1 MKLQHTLLAIAVATA
16 SINASADLAAVGDPD
31 SVTGF
36 PAYYQDYGDL
46 NSTSPEP
53 LALDLCLP
61 NKIPLDN
68 AELAD
73 GSCLMLS
80 GDGTI
85 PDETQAISFPDNF
98 PDEAFYYNA
107 SAGMALV
114 GGNNALLVLA
124 VEAAFVNAVQD
135 GDQIVFSRL
144 RYRFTAPQSGYYTV
158 ETPYST
164 DGPVFKNA
172 GDFINETEDIG
183 VNCAQGDF
191 TCALKG
197 STAPFL
203 RASDTRGGIP
213 KPLYEAH
220 GNKYLAAPG
229 INTLVTGAPNG
240 KNWFQILYQP
250 DLLTAPTVI
259 GFTDQFQL
267 MGRKYDGSVP
277 KPIPPS
283 KPKPPVTNPPVTNP
297 PIVNQPVN
305 NNPVVAGPISRLA
318 TVTSPSVSISAVD
331 PLASEAS
338 GDAGK
343 FMINLSAPSAKNIKV
358 KYSIGGNAK
367 KGKDYQ
373 KFGSSMII
381 PAGSVFGTIDVW
393 PVDDKVNE
401 RTEKVTLKLSNKGIK
416 GYSVQGQAVA
426 HVKILDND

>member
-1 MKLQHTLLAIAVATA
+1 MKLQHTLLTIAVATA
-16 SINASADLAAVGDPD
+16 SINANAGLANVGDPD

-36 PAYYQDYGDL
+36 PAYYQDFGDL
-46 NSTSPEP
+46 NSASPEP

-61 NKIPLDN
+61 NKIPDDN
-68 AELAD
+68 SELAD
-73 GSCLMLS
+73 GSCLMLP

-85 PDETQAISFPDNF
+85 PDETKPISFPDNF

-107 SAGMALV
+107 SAGMTLV
-114 GGNNALLVLA
+114 GGAGTPRDAILVLA
-124 VEAAFVNAVQD
+124 VEAAFTNAVQT

-144 RYRFTAPQSGYYTV
+144 RYKFTAPFTGYYTI

-164 DGPVFKNA
+164 DGPLFKNA
-172 GDFINETEDIG
+172 AGLVSFTEDVG
-183 VNCAQGDF
+183 VNCGQGIF
-191 TCALKG
+191 TCALEG
-197 STAPFL
+197 PTAPFL
-203 RASDTRGGIP
+203 RPSATRGGTP
-213 KPLYEAH
+213 EPLYEAH

-229 INTLVTGAPNG
+229 INTLVTGAPTG

-250 DLLTAPTVI
+250 DLLTPPTVL
-259 GFTDQFQL
+259 GFTDQFQV
-267 MGRKYDGSVP
+267 MGRLFDGSVP

-283 KPKPPVTNPPVTNP
+283 KPPVTNP
-297 PIVNQPVN
+297 PIVNLRAT
-305 NNPVVAGPISRLA
+305 NNPKA
-318 TVTSPSVSISAVD
+318 TVASPSVSISAVD

-338 GDAGK
+338 GDTGK
-343 FMINLSAPSAKNIKV
+343 FMINFSAPSAKNIKV
-358 KYSIGGNAK
+358 KYSIEGNAK

-401 RTEKVTLKLSNKGIK
+401 RTEKVILKLSNKGIK
-416 GYSVQGQAVA
+416 GYSVKGQAAA